1 MMLDIATIADYAA
14 VFSLFIAIISIIV
27 SARTKRQ
34 VDKFI
39 MIHGSIKINRVDGDV
54 NITGNSST

>member
-1 MMLDIATIADYAA
+1 MLDIATIADYAA